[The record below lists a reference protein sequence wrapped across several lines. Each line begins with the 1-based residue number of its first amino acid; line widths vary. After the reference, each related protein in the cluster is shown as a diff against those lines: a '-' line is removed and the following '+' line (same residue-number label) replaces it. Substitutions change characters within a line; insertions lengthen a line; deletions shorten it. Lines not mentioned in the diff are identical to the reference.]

1 MVIAVLFITF
11 FALLFI
17 NVPIGFS
24 IIIASLGSMLLSG
37 NSGFTIIQSLQTS
50 AASSSLLAIPFFVT
64 AGLIMDRGG
73 IIRLLL
79 DFANAVVGHIKGGLS
94 LVNVL
99 SSMLFSGISGSSV
112 ADTASIGSVLIPA
125 MREKKYDMGFTA
137 AITASSGTLGAI
149 LPPSIPMVILGLTA
163 NVSIGSLFLAGI
175 IPGILMGVAML
186 LYAYYYSVKQQYPT
200 EPRVPLGQVVI
211 RLFKAIIPLFTVVI
225 IIAGIVGGVFTPT
238 EAGAIACVYAL
249 FLGMFV
255 YKKIKILDLPGIFL
269 DGAKITAT
277 VMIVVIGASV
287 FGKVLTY
294 ERIPQ
299 MLVDFLIT
307 ITDNQYLLLL
317 LITLLLLV
325 LGTFLD
331 PTPIIL
337 LVAPILFPVILQI
350 GIDPIHFGMIF
361 IITMAIG
368 QITPPVGVVLFT
380 AQSIAKIP
388 IEQIIR
394 SLVPLWGVMIVI
406 LLLVIFIPAIST
418 TIPNHFNL

>member
-1 MVIAVLFITF
+1 
-11 FALLFI
+11 
-17 NVPIGFS
+17 
-24 IIIASLGSMLLSG
+24 
-37 NSGFTIIQSLQTS
+37 
-50 AASSSLLAIPFFVT
+50 
-64 AGLIMDRGG
+64 MDRGG

-99 SSMLFSGISGSSV
+99 SSMLFGGISGSSV

-125 MREKKYDMGFTA
+125 MREKKYDIGFTA

-149 LPPSIPMVILGLTA
+149 IPPSIPMVILGLTA
-163 NVSIGSLFLAGI
+163 NVSIGALFLAGI
-175 IPGILMGVAML
+175 IPGILMGLAML
-186 LYAYYYSVKQQYPT
+186 LYAYYFSVKKQYPT

-255 YKKIKILDLPGIFL
+255 YKEIKIMDLPEIFL
-269 DGAKITAT
+269 EGAKITAT
-277 VMIVVIGASV
+277 VMIVVIGASA
-287 FGKVLTY
+287 FSQVLTY

-299 MLVDFLIT
+299 MLVDFLLT

-337 LVAPILFPVILQI
+337 LVAPIIFPVIIQI
-350 GIDPIHFGMIF
+350 GIDPIHFGIIF
-361 IITMAIG
+361 VITMAIG

-406 LLLVIFIPAIST
+406 LLLVIFIPSIST
-418 TIPNHFNL
+418 FVPNHFNL

>member
-1 MVIAVLFITF
+1 MVIGVLFITF

-24 IIIASLGSMLLSG
+24 IIIASLCSMLLSG
-37 NSGFTIIQSLQTS
+37 NSGFAIIQSLQTS

-64 AGLIMDRGG
+64 AGFIMDRAG

-99 SSMLFSGISGSSV
+99 SSMLFGGISGSSV

-125 MREKKYDMGFTA
+125 MKEKKYDMGFTA

-149 LPPSIPMVILGLTA
+149 IPPSIPMVILGLTA
-163 NVSIGSLFLAGI
+163 NVSIGALFLAGI
-175 IPGILMGVAML
+175 IPGILMGLAML
-186 LYAYYYSVKQQYPT
+186 LYAYYFSVKKQYPT
-200 EPRVPLGQVVI
+200 EPRVPLGQVI
-211 RLFKAIIPLFTVVI
+211 IKLFKALIPLFTVVI

-255 YKKIKILDLPGIFL
+255 YKEIKIMDLPGIFL
-269 DGAKITAT
+269 DGAKVTAT
-277 VMIVVIGASV
+277 VMIVVIGASA
-287 FGKVLTY
+287 FGQVLTY

-299 MLVDFLIT
+299 MLVDFLMT
-307 ITDNQYLLLL
+307 VTDNQYLLLL

-337 LVAPILFPVILQI
+337 LVAPILFPVIIQI

-368 QITPPVGVVLFT
+368 MITPPVGVVLFT
-380 AQSIAKIP
+380 ASSIAKIP

-406 LLLVIFIPAIST
+406 LLLVIFIPSIST
-418 TIPNHFNL
+418 FVPNHFNL